1 MNVIPAERGGRM
13 PASRE
18 MFARELDEPTP
29 QPETPRIS
37 PLIYVLGI
45 ARKRKWEIIASVV
58 GCFLIGLVLTL
69 LATPLYTATAT
80 LEIQRE
86 SQNFT
91 NVRGAEAGSERAI
104 DPEFY
109 ETQFGLL
116 KSRSLAER
124 VVRDLRLHDD
134 PKFFEIFQS
143 GLVETGFSNGRPIAA
158 QADRRLRAATQMLLG
173 SIRVDSQR
181 FSRLVEISYTS
192 PSPDLSKRVVDAWGR
207 HFIAGTLE
215 RRFETTSY
223 ARKFLEDRLAQLRQ
237 RIEEAER
244 QLVNYAEQQGI
255 VNLPVEA
262 TGGAGGASGSER
274 SLIAENLTTL
284 NQELARATADRIQ
297 AESRLGSSS
306 GQVAEALANPAIS
319 SLRTSRADL
328 ASQYAKMLE
337 QFEPDYP
344 PARALQQ
351 QLRQIDRSIAT
362 EEQRVKG
369 ALSQVYRSAID
380 REQQLQAQVDG
391 LKSGMLDVRRRSIQY
406 NIIKREVD
414 TNREL
419 YDGLLQRYKEI
430 GVAGGVGVNNI
441 SIVDSAERP
450 VRPSSPRMMI
460 NLLLSLLIGIGLGGL
475 IAVLL
480 EQLSDSFDDPAE
492 IPEALGAPL
501 LGTVPKAVDADP
513 LILLA
518 DPKES
523 MTEAYMSLRT
533 SLSFATEHGF
543 PRSLAITSSKPAEGK
558 STTSFA
564 IANSLARADRR
575 VVLIDADMRSPSL
588 HRMLD
593 VDGSTGLSNY
603 LSGDNNIESMLRR
616 SGRSE
621 LLLLPAG
628 PQPPNS
634 ADLLSGDRFE
644 RLIGELIERFDHV
657 IVDAPP
663 VMGLADSPLIASKVE
678 GVVFVV
684 EAHSTGKSVARVA
697 LSRLRASQAHL
708 LGVIATKFN
717 TKRAHYG
724 YGYDY
729 GYGYGYGRPGSEA
742 SE

>member
-13 PASRE
+13 TPSREIFSRGAGGEFPQGEASRVSQLVY
-18 MFARELDEPTP
+18 F
-29 QPETPRIS
+29 
-37 PLIYVLGI
+37 LGI
-45 ARKRKWEIIASVV
+45 ARKRKWEIVAAVV

-80 LEIQRE
+80 IEIQRE
-86 SQNFT
+86 TQNFT
-91 NVRGAEAGSERAI
+91 NVRGAEGGPERSI

-109 ETQFGLL
+109 QTQYGLL
-116 KSRSLAER
+116 KARSLAER
-124 VVRDLRLHDD
+124 VVRDLRLQDD
-134 PKFFEIFQS
+134 PQFFKLFKS
-143 GLVETGFSNGRPIAA
+143 GLAETGFSNGRPISA
-158 QADRRLRAATQMLLG
+158 QANARLRAATNMLLA
-173 SIRVDSQR
+173 SIRIDSPR
-181 FSRLVEISYTS
+181 FSRLVDISYTS
-192 PSPDLSKRVVDAWGR
+192 PSPAFSKRVVDAWSQ
-207 HFIAGTLE
+207 HFISATLE

-223 ARKFLEDRLAQLRQ
+223 ARKFLEDRLAQLRV

-255 VNLPVEA
+255 VNLPTEV
-262 TGGAGGASGSER
+262 GGDARGSSSER

-297 AESRLGSSS
+297 AESRLGAAG
-306 GQVAEALANPAIS
+306 GQVSEALANPAIS

-351 QLRQIDRSIAT
+351 QIRQIDRAIAA
-362 EEQRVKG
+362 EEQRVSG
-369 ALSQVYRSAID
+369 SLSQSYRAA
-380 REQQLQAQVDG
+380 REREKQLQGQVEA
-391 LKSGMLDVRRRSIQY
+391 LKSGMLDDRRRSIQY

-414 TNREL
+414 TNRQL

-441 SIVDSAERP
+441 SVVDPAEPPRG
-450 VRPSSPRMMI
+450 PSSPRVLV
-460 NLLLSLLIGIGLGGL
+460 NLLLSLVAGLALGGAL
-475 IAVLL
+475 AFLL
-480 EQLSDSFDDPAE
+480 EQLNDSFDDPAE
-492 IPEALGAPL
+492 MSEALGLPL
-501 LGTVPKAVDADP
+501 LGTVPKTVDADP
-513 LILLA
+513 IILLA

-523 MTEAYMSLRT
+523 VTEAYMSLRT
-533 SLSFATEHGF
+533 TLSFATEHGF
-543 PRSLAITSSKPAEGK
+543 PRSLAITSSRPAEGK

-564 IANSLARADRR
+564 IATSLARAGRR
-575 VVLIDADMRSPSL
+575 VVLIDGDMRSPSL

-593 VDGSTGLSNY
+593 LDGTTGLSNY
-603 LSGDNNIESMLRR
+603 LAGDNNIDAMLRR
-616 SGRSE
+616 AAGSE

-628 PQPPNS
+628 PQPPNA
-634 ADLLSGDRFE
+634 ADLLIGDRFE
-644 RLIGELIERFDHV
+644 RLTSELLERFDH
-657 IVDAPP
+657 ILIDAPP
-663 VMGLADSPLIASKVE
+663 VMGLADSPLIGSKVE

-684 EAHSTGKSVARVA
+684 EAHATGKGVARVA
-697 LSRLRASQAHL
+697 LSRLGAAQVHL

-729 GYGYGYGRPGSEA
+729 GYGYGYGRSGGETSE
-742 SE
+742 